1 MILKE
6 IREVRDEKILVEMF
20 NNHYINI
27 AEKSLGSAPKSTGY
41 PSNPDHDKFTVQNI
55 IQCYKN
61 LLSVTK
67 IKDNFKNLAPI
78 DFSKPTVEDIIIKHL
93 NNRKATSPYCIP
105 LKVIKCT
112 SNVTDSHVE
121 YSKEPKVA

>member
-27 AEKSLGSAPKSTGY
+27 AEKLLGSAPKSTGY

-61 LLSVTK
+61 YSSIIK

-78 DFSKPTVEDIIIKHL
+78 DFSKPTVEALIRKHL

-105 LKVIKCT
+105 LKVIKFT

-121 YSKEPKVA
+121 YSNESKVA